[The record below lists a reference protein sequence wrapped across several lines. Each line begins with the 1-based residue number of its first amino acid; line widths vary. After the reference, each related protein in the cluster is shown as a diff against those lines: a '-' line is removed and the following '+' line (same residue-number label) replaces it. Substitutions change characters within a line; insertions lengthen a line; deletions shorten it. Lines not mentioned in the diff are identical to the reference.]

1 MIRKIA
7 FNLKILRWMY
17 PVEIFF
23 QLKKEKVGE
32 SFSKVSMT
40 PK

>member
-7 FNLKILRWMY
+7 FNLQILRWMY
-17 PVEIFF
+17 PVQIFF
-23 QLKKEKVGE
+23 QLKKEKVAE

-40 PK
+40 SR